1 MMMVQWKEG
10 ESSRLKRESKASKGR
25 RKREG
30 RSDESGGERER
41 GKCQKNSA
49 KLYQAMIPFACTVLK
64 LSSK

>member
-30 RSDESGGERER
+30 RSDESGGEVNER
-41 GKCQKNSA
+41 K
-49 KLYQAMIPFACTVLK
+49 TVISLIK
-64 LSSK
+64 Q

>member
-30 RSDESGGERER
+30 RSDESGGEVNAR
-41 GKCQKNSA
+41 K
-49 KLYQAMIPFACTVLK
+49 TVLSLIK
-64 LSSK
+64 Q